1 MTTHFCPK
9 GFYNAWSLPGSEP
22 CRRNYVTM
30 PGQPAHA
37 VVSWEQPGAAL
48 RFVLPDG
55 AGDLSDFTALSL
67 RAAVDP
73 ASPLNAS
80 GEPQAFSVQL
90 TDRAGN
96 NATVQTRPD
105 EPALIFPPGEMQGV
119 SATET
124 GFFTGIAPLTTIR
137 LPLSALSGVDLA
149 NVSEIALLFDQRP
162 SGSLFVGDL
171 EWMR

>member
-1 MTTHFCPK
+1 
-9 GFYNAWSLPGSEP
+9 
-22 CRRNYVTM
+22 
-30 PGQPAHA
+30 
-37 VVSWEQPGAAL
+37 
-48 RFVLPDG
+48 
-55 AGDLSDFTALSL
+55 
-67 RAAVDP
+67 VDP

-96 NATVQTRPD
+96 SAAVQTRPD

-149 NVSEIALLFDQRP
+149 NISEIALLFDQRP

-171 EWMR
+171 EWVR